1 MTKSYVR
8 DLGGTSRIRDFI
20 PNDDVAAG
28 TIFGRA
34 DGAGTGPRTDL
45 TPDQLA
51 AILNLIS
58 NGLITLAK
66 DPGGAS
72 VEGGQF
78 QLQKPNS
85 TSLAGDVT
93 VDCYTNSIRVFEGGG
108 TARGFNVDLTGCAG
122 GATTKLLTTGLETIW
137 LPAAGMVG
145 YVGAAPGQS
154 TYSSGNFSA
163 ITFDFDQTTLEAVD
177 FQITMPKSWDKGPV
191 FFVPYWTAS
200 GGAGGVVWSFFAA
213 AISDNEALNATLST
227 TVTSTDTFQAA
238 DKLHIGPITSGLT
251 PDGSPANDDII
262 LFSMNRTPGN
272 ASDTL
277 TADARLIG
285 VKILY
290 TTNAAND
297 T

>member
-1 MTKSYVR
+1 MSRKANVQ
-8 DLGGTSRIRDFI
+8 DLGGTNRIRDLVEAPAQTADI
-20 PNDDVAAG
+20 DDLAVTTAKLADSSVTNPKLANMAAN
-28 TIFGRA
+28 TIKGSIA
-34 DGAGTGPRTDL
+34 GGAPADL
-45 TPDQLA
+45 TPSEGRQVL
-51 AILNLIS
+51 
-58 NGLITLAK
+58 GLSY
-66 DPGGAS
+66 G
-72 VEGGQF
+72 
-78 QLQKPNS
+78 LQ
-85 TSLAGDVT
+85 
-93 VDCYTNSIRVFEGGG
+93 
-108 TARGFNVDLTGCAG
+108 
-122 GATTKLLTTGLETIW
+122 TIW

-191 FFVPYWTAS
+191 FFVPYWTAT
-200 GGAGGVVWSFFAA
+200 GGSGGVVWSFFAV